1 MEIIQTIGTI
11 LLAMTALGF
20 IFLAVFD
27 RPLSNWQRARMSP
40 DVESDSGITAT
51 VRLLRASLA
60 LAGLKLPAAEKNHLG
75 EAGDTRHSPRVSQD
89 LEKVA

>member
-11 LLAMTALGF
+11 LFAMTAVGF
-20 IFLAVFD
+20 LFLAVFD
-27 RPLSNWQRARMSP
+27 RPLSNWQRARISP

-60 LAGLKLPAAEKNHLG
+60 ALKVPAAEENRLG
-75 EAGDTRHSPRVSQD
+75 EAGDARHSPRVSQD